1 VKRIAPLSF
10 LILLFLLVTCYAGAQ
25 QRLNS
30 LAVNGTLA
38 DAAGPYY
45 FIDHGDS
52 VTAYGRATHLASA
65 LGLTLTWQENTKTLV
80 FRQGLK
86 AMSLKTTTDIRTG
99 LEKRTGVFTGD
110 GLDIKSPHG
119 IVVNGT
125 SYVAIDPLALAFGLE
140 TAWHAGPRLL
150 TVDTPAPAA
159 VLEPAA
165 APAAVQSA
173 AVPGT
178 LPASSSPGP
187 VRVGIHDD
195 YARVAV
201 DLGNISSYKVAVS
214 GNVLTVTFPVSGAAQ
229 ATLWP
234 DNPFI
239 ENAFY
244 TSVDGARTLVV
255 TARHTLDP
263 AGRGYRHAVTETGTL
278 YFDFAPSLRGEPA
291 GQLAGQQLQQVSV
304 APAMIDPVSPPSAV
318 STGDNRRVVILD
330 PGHGGNDP
338 GAQGYASEAEL
349 VLDVSLKVRSLLEAQ
364 GIEVLLTRD
373 GNYHLDA
380 NKARDLAMRANM
392 ATPDRMMFVSI
403 HANSIG
409 GAKAAAAAGIET
421 FVFGEPLDQH
431 NLDRAREENGGGEL
445 GRALTEEAVKAAND
459 PTTLILRETQLNYSS
474 KLAHAVQ
481 SQLIRATGA
490 TDRGVKQN
498 AFYVIKNSRT
508 PSILVEIDFVSH
520 PDEGRKLATAAYRDT
535 VARAIAAG
543 IMEFVNNGGTVARN

>member
-1 VKRIAPLSF
+1 M
-10 LILLFLLVTCYAGAQ
+10 FLLAACFAGAQ
-25 QRLNS
+25 ERLNS
-30 LAVNGTLA
+30 LAVNGNLA

-45 FIDHGDS
+45 FINHGDS
-52 VTAYGRATHLASA
+52 VTAYGRAAPLADA
-65 LGLTLTWQENTKTLV
+65 LGLALTWQENTKTLV

-86 AMSLKTTTDIRTG
+86 TMSLETTTEIRAG
-99 LEKRTGVFTGD
+99 LEKRTGVFTGS
-110 GLDIKSPHG
+110 GLDIKSPLG

-140 TAWHAGPRLL
+140 TGWHAGPRLV
-150 TVDTPAPAA
+150 TVDTPAP
-159 VLEPAA
+159 EPVIAAA
-165 APAAVQSA
+165 APAAQATA
-173 AVPGT
+173 A

-201 DLGNISSYKVAVS
+201 DLGSVSGYTVAVS
-214 GNVLTVTFPVSGAAQ
+214 GKVLAVTFPVSGTPQ
-229 ATLWP
+229 ATQWP

-244 TSVDGARTLVV
+244 TTVDGARTLVV
-255 TARHTLDP
+255 TARHALDA

-278 YFDFAPSLRGEPA
+278 YFDFAPALRGTPA
-291 GQLAGQQLQQVSV
+291 EQLASQQLQQVSSP
-304 APAMIDPVSPPSAV
+304 PAAAVIDPVSPPSA
-318 STGDNRRVVILD
+318 SASENRRVVVID
-330 PGHGGNDP
+330 PGHGGRDP

-373 GNYHLDA
+373 GDFHLDA
-380 NKARDLAMRANM
+380 NKATDLAMRANM

-403 HANSIG
+403 HAN
-409 GAKAAAAAGIET
+409 AATSSAAAGIET
-421 FVFGEPLDQH
+421 WVFGEPLDAR
-431 NLDRAREENGGGEL
+431 NLERAREENGGGEL

-474 KLAHAVQ
+474 KLAAAVQ
-481 SQLIRATGA
+481 SNLVRATGA
-490 TDRGVKQN
+490 ADRGVKQT
-498 AFYVIKNSRT
+498 AFYVIKNART
-508 PSILVEIDFVSH
+508 PSVLVEIGFVSH

-543 IMEFVNNGGTVARN
+543 IMEFVNNGGTVAKK